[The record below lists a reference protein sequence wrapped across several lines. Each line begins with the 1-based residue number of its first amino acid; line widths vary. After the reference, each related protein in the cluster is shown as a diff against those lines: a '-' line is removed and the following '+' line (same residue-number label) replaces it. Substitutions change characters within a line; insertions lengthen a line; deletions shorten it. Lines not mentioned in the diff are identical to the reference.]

1 MAIENYIIFNV
12 NLNGG
17 SEWSKRDTILQAIGE
32 EHPRKETMN
41 GTRDISTLIGRV
53 LATEKEREKRRV
65 GKLNFA
71 AWFCRS
77 QARCGSSSSSSSKS
91 SDLTILLF
99 FSSTLP

>member
-17 SEWSKRDTILQAIGE
+17 SEWSKRDTILQAKRE

-53 LATEKEREKRRV
+53 LAMEERGKRRV
-65 GKLNFA
+65 GQLNFA
-71 AWFCRS
+71 AWFCRRKREVRPYV
-77 QARCGSSSSSSSKS
+77 AVVVVVVVVKVV
-91 SDLTILLF
+91 T
-99 FSSTLP
+99 